1 MSSIPSVAS
10 GRGQDCEPPPASL
23 PFPPLRPRWRIT
35 LVISPARVKPMPDRL
50 LYLAAYDVTDPNRL
64 QAALHVLKG
73 YACGGQ
79 KSVFECFLTER
90 ERQALVSAVR
100 AVLDVASDR
109 FLLLPLGRVTVR
121 TLGIAVPPS
130 DPEFYYVG

>member
-1 MSSIPSVAS
+1 
-10 GRGQDCEPPPASL
+10 
-23 PFPPLRPRWRIT
+23 
-35 LVISPARVKPMPDRL
+35 MPDRL
-50 LYLAAYDVTDPNRL
+50 LYLAAYDVTDPDRL

-90 ERQALVSAVR
+90 ERRALVDEVR

-121 TLGIAVPPS
+121 TLGVAVPPS

>member
-1 MSSIPSVAS
+1 
-10 GRGQDCEPPPASL
+10 
-23 PFPPLRPRWRIT
+23 
-35 LVISPARVKPMPDRL
+35 MPNRL

-90 ERQALVSAVR
+90 ERWALVGEVR